1 MAKKIKLGLKNG
13 TASKS
18 DTTSNKTVDYTA
30 GKKLIQSNTTPRMLP
45 ATDVS
50 TTTKSIKYQKEQNG
64 KSRGGKYTSSTRS
77 GSVLKT
83 MTATKS
89 ADGSSTYSLN
99 SSREKNRNGK
109 TKEKTKGLFM
119 MKEPGAKP
127 KMQISKSGTGRK
139 PTTRI
144 TTGKNAVRKL
154 NRAATKY

>member
-13 TASKS
+13 TSSKS

-64 KSRGGKYTSSTRS
+64 KSRS

-99 SSREKNRNGK
+99 SSREKNRNGR

>member
-1 MAKKIKLGLKNG
+1 MAKKVKLGN
-13 TASKS
+13 S
-18 DTTSNKTVDYTA
+18 DSTTVDYTA
-30 GKKLIQSNTTPRMLP
+30 GKKLIQRNTTPRMLP
-45 ATDVS
+45 AADIS
-50 TTTKSIKYQKEQNG
+50 TTTKSIMYQKSKNG
-64 KSRGGKYTSSTRS
+64 KTKS
-77 GSVLKT
+77 GNVFKT

-89 ADGSSTYSLN
+89 ADGSSTYSLD

-119 MKEPGAKP
+119 MKNPGQKP

>member
-1 MAKKIKLGLKNG
+1 
-13 TASKS
+13 
-18 DTTSNKTVDYTA
+18 
-30 GKKLIQSNTTPRMLP
+30 MLP
-45 ATDVS
+45 ATDIS
-50 TTTKSIKYQKEQNG
+50 TTTKSIRYQKENNG
-64 KSRGGKYTSSTRS
+64 KTRGGN
-77 GSVLKT
+77 VLKT

-99 SSREKNRNGK
+99 TSREKNRNGK

-119 MKEPGAKP
+119 MKNPGAKP

-139 PTTRI
+139 STTRI

>member
-1 MAKKIKLGLKNG
+1 MAKKVKLG
-13 TASKS
+13 T
-18 DTTSNKTVDYTA
+18 DTIGVKTVDYTA
-30 GKKLIQSNTTPRMLP
+30 GKKLIQSNRTPRMLP

-50 TTTKSIKYQKEQNG
+50 TTTKSIMYQKSNNG
-64 KSRGGKYTSSTRS
+64 KTRS
-77 GSVLKT
+77 GNVMKT

-89 ADGSSTYSLN
+89 ADGSSTYSLD
-99 SSREKNRNGK
+99 SSREKNRNGR

-139 PTTRI
+139 SSTRI
-144 TTGKNAVRKL
+144 VTGKNAVRKL

>member
-1 MAKKIKLGLKNG
+1 MAKKVKLG
-13 TASKS
+13 T
-18 DTTSNKTVDYTA
+18 DTIGVKTVDYTA
-30 GKKLIQSNTTPRMLP
+30 GKKLIQSNRTPRMLP

-50 TTTKSIKYQKEQNG
+50 TTTKSIMYQKSNNG
-64 KSRGGKYTSSTRS
+64 KTRS
-77 GSVLKT
+77 GNVMKT
-83 MTATKS
+83 MSATKS

-99 SSREKNRNGK
+99 TSKEKNRNGR

-139 PTTRI
+139 PSTRVI
-144 TTGKNAVRKL
+144 TGKNAVRKL

>member
-1 MAKKIKLGLKNG
+1 MAKKVKLSNG
-13 TASKS
+13 DST
-18 DTTSNKTVDYTA
+18 TVDYTA
-30 GKKLIQSNTTPRMLP
+30 GKKIIQKNSTPRMLP
-45 ATDVS
+45 ATDIS
-50 TTTKSIKYQKEQNG
+50 TTTKSIRTQKTNNG
-64 KSRGGKYTSSTRS
+64 KTRGSN
-77 GSVLKT
+77 VLKT

-144 TTGKNAVRKL
+144 TTGTNAVRKL

>member
-1 MAKKIKLGLKNG
+1 MAKKVKLGNG
-13 TASKS
+13 TP
-18 DTTSNKTVDYTA
+18 TTVDYTA
-30 GKKLIQSNTTPRMLP
+30 GKKLIQSNSTPRMLP

-50 TTTKSIKYQKEQNG
+50 TTTKSIRTQNTNNG
-64 KSRGGKYTSSTRS
+64 KTRGGN
-77 GSVLKT
+77 VLKT

-99 SSREKNRNGK
+99 TSREKNRNGR

-119 MKEPGAKP
+119 MKNPGAKP
-127 KMQISKSGTGRK
+127 KLQISKSGTGRK
-139 PTTRI
+139 STTRI

>member
-1 MAKKIKLGLKNG
+1 MAKKVKLGNLDS
-13 TASKS
+13 T
-18 DTTSNKTVDYTA
+18 TVDYTA
-30 GKKLIQSNTTPRMLP
+30 GKKLIQRNSTPRMLP
-45 ATDVS
+45 ATDIS
-50 TTTKSIKYQKEQNG
+50 TTTKSIRTQNTVNG
-64 KSRGGKYTSSTRS
+64 KTK
-77 GSVLKT
+77 GSNIFKT

-99 SSREKNRNGK
+99 TSKERNRNGK

-139 PTTRI
+139 PSTRI

>member
-1 MAKKIKLGLKNG
+1 MAKKVKLGNLDS
-13 TASKS
+13 T
-18 DTTSNKTVDYTA
+18 TVDYTA
-30 GKKLIQSNTTPRMLP
+30 GKKLIQRNSTPRMLP
-45 ATDVS
+45 ATDIS
-50 TTTKSIKYQKEQNG
+50 TTTKSIRTQNTING
-64 KSRGGKYTSSTRS
+64 KTK
-77 GSVLKT
+77 GSNVFKT

-99 SSREKNRNGK
+99 TSKERNRNGK

-139 PTTRI
+139 PSTRI

>member
-1 MAKKIKLGLKNG
+1 
-13 TASKS
+13 
-18 DTTSNKTVDYTA
+18 
-30 GKKLIQSNTTPRMLP
+30 MLP

-50 TTTKSIKYQKEQNG
+50 TTTKSIRTQNTING
-64 KSRGGKYTSSTRS
+64 KTRGSN
-77 GSVLKT
+77 VLKT

-99 SSREKNRNGK
+99 TSKEKNRNGR

-139 PTTRI
+139 PSTRI

>member
-1 MAKKIKLGLKNG
+1 MAKKVKVGNG
-13 TASKS
+13 DST
-18 DTTSNKTVDYTA
+18 TVDYTA
-30 GKKLIQSNTTPRMLP
+30 GRKLIQRNTTPRMLP
-45 ATDVS
+45 ATDIS
-50 TTTKSIKYQKEQNG
+50 TTTKSIRTQNTING
-64 KSRGGKYTSSTRS
+64 KTRGSN
-77 GSVLKT
+77 VLKT

-99 SSREKNRNGK
+99 SSREKNRNGR

>member
-1 MAKKIKLGLKNG
+1 MAKKVKLGNLDS
-13 TASKS
+13 T
-18 DTTSNKTVDYTA
+18 TVDYTA
-30 GKKLIQSNTTPRMLP
+30 GKKLIQRNSTPRMLP
-45 ATDVS
+45 ATDIS
-50 TTTKSIKYQKEQNG
+50 TTTKSIRTQNTVNG
-64 KSRGGKYTSSTRS
+64 KTK
-77 GSVLKT
+77 GSNVFKT

-99 SSREKNRNGK
+99 TSKERNRNGK

-139 PTTRI
+139 PSTRI

>member
-1 MAKKIKLGLKNG
+1 MAKKVKLGNG
-13 TASKS
+13 DST
-18 DTTSNKTVDYTA
+18 TVDYTA
-30 GKKLIQSNTTPRMLP
+30 GKKLIQRNTTPRMLP

-50 TTTKSIKYQKEQNG
+50 TTTKSIKYQKENNG
-64 KSRGGKYTSSTRS
+64 KTRGGNI
-77 GSVLKT
+77 LKT

-99 SSREKNRNGK
+99 TSREKNRNGR

-119 MKEPGAKP
+119 MKEPSKKA

-139 PTTRI
+139 PSTRI

>member
-1 MAKKIKLGLKNG
+1 MAKKVKLSNG
-13 TASKS
+13 DST
-18 DTTSNKTVDYTA
+18 TVDYTA
-30 GKKLIQSNTTPRMLP
+30 GKKLIQRNTTPRMLP

-64 KSRGGKYTSSTRS
+64 KTRS

-99 SSREKNRNGK
+99 SSREKNRNGRA
-109 TKEKTKGLFM
+109 KEKTKGLFM
-119 MKEPGAKP
+119 MKEPGKKP

-139 PTTRI
+139 PSTRVI
-144 TTGKNAVRKL
+144 TGKNAVRKL

>member
-1 MAKKIKLGLKNG
+1 MAKKVKLHNG
-13 TASKS
+13 TS
-18 DTTSNKTVDYTA
+18 TTVDYTA
-30 GKKLIQSNTTPRMLP
+30 GKKLIQSNSTPRMLP

-64 KSRGGKYTSSTRS
+64 KSRS
-77 GSVLKT
+77 GSALKT

-89 ADGSSTYSLN
+89 ADGSSTYSLD
-99 SSREKNRNGK
+99 SSREKNRNGR